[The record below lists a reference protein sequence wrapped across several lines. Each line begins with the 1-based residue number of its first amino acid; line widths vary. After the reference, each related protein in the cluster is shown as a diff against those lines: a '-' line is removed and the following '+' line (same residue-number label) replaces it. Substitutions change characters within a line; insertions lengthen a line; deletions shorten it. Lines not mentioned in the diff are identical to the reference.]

1 MANFKKVKAQAKK
14 RRARSLLAQAML
26 AVLAV
31 ALVFGNA
38 YCVVKMVHGEAV
50 FALPTAR
57 GETGSSH
64 VGNSASSLSQPQ
76 AASGSGAVASV
87 PESQAQ
93 SAPQSGDAS
102 SGAQGQ
108 PADTRAW
115 NTTTQ
120 AQRTLYSE
128 RTAQDARMLSV
139 PENGVVSLEYFRTA
153 LFIGDS
159 LTEGFGEYKP
169 LQGIATVYGFLG
181 ASPKVFAEN
190 GAVSSKGLN
199 LSFPAVWDAISA
211 QQPDSVYVLLG
222 ANTLVHAE
230 NGDAYLTYYGRFM
243 DMLAER
249 FTSMGIPV
257 YIQGLTPVTEE
268 YSQSHVMLS
277 REQITNMNNELA
289 KMATDRGM
297 YYIDTH
303 EPLADNADYLDA
315 TYAGGDGLHMRDQNA
330 YRVWVEYLARHTVD
344 NRISRNFQTTN
355 EGFQAEMDAIF
366 NPPAQ
371 PQA

>member
-1 MANFKKVKAQAKK
+1 MADFRKMKAQEKK
-14 RRARSLLAQAML
+14 RRAKSLLAQSLL

-38 YCVVKMVHGEAV
+38 YCVVKLVHGEAV
-50 FALPTAR
+50 FALPAAR
-57 GETGSSH
+57 QAGSGGPAAPES
-64 VGNSASSLSQPQ
+64 GASAPAQP
-76 AASGSGAVASV
+76 AASGSGQST
-87 PESQAQ
+87 AQ
-93 SAPQSGDAS
+93 SGAASASGS
-102 SGAQGQ
+102 TAQA
-108 PADTRAW
+108 ADGRAW
-115 NTTTQ
+115 NT
-120 AQRTLYSE
+120 AARAERTLYSE

-139 PENGVVSLEYFRTA
+139 PENGIVSLEYFRTA

-249 FTSMGIPV
+249 FTSIGVPV

-268 YSQSHVMLS
+268 YSQKHVMLS
-277 REQITNMNNELA
+277 REQITAMNNELA

-303 EPLADNADYLDA
+303 DFLADNADYLDA
-315 TYAGGDGLHMRDQNA
+315 AYAGGDGLHMRDQNA

-355 EGFQAEMDAIF
+355 EGFAAEMEAIF